1 MITQIELFHYISEIL
16 GMIGIKT
23 SGVQVGA
30 KMINT
35 KQKEIRR
42 LIQVRSIKVIDPAG
56 RVAQILKDNNALKI
70 ANTCHCTVHE
80 VYTEALRLGINPY
93 RYTRNREIISIQE
106 QLKLAESRVPV
117 IGAGGLGGQVIML
130 LSRVGLGH
138 LVVIDFDIFDETNLN
153 RQALCSKKSLRKPK
167 SQVAV
172 NVVHSINPGADIT
185 PYQLRL
191 TSSNGPEI
199 LFGSDV
205 VVDALDN
212 IPDRFT
218 LEKITKKLGI
228 PLIHGALAG
237 FEGWMMT
244 IFPDDSGLKLLYK
257 GEETKKSNA
266 QAPEAILGIPALTP
280 SIIGTLQAMEVLKII
295 LKRGKI
301 FRNSMAHVDLEKGQ
315 LNEFVFENRNSFES
329 S

>member
-1 MITQIELFHYISEIL
+1 
-16 GMIGIKT
+16 
-23 SGVQVGA
+23 
-30 KMINT
+30 
-35 KQKEIRR
+35 
-42 LIQVRSIKVIDPAG
+42 
-56 RVAQILKDNNALKI
+56 AQILKDNNALKI

-93 RYTRNREIISIQE
+93 RYIRNREIISIQE
-106 QLKLAESRVPV
+106 QLKLTESRVAV

-130 LSRVGLGH
+130 LGRAGIGQ
-138 LVVIDFDIFDETNLN
+138 LVVIDHDLFDETNLN
-153 RQALCSKKSLRKPK
+153 RQALCSKKSLGKPK
-167 SQVAV
+167 SEVAV
-172 NVVHSINPGADIT
+172 DVVHSINPGVDVT
-185 PYQLRL
+185 PHQVRL
-191 TSSNGPEI
+191 TSSNAPEI

-212 IPDRFT
+212 IHDRFT
-218 LEKITKKLGI
+218 LEKITKKLGV
-228 PLIHGALAG
+228 PLVHGALAG

-244 IFPDDSGLKLLYK
+244 IFPDDPGLKRIYGG
-257 GEETKKSNA
+257 GEVKENNA
-266 QAPEAILGIPALTP
+266 KAPEAILGIPALTP

>member
-1 MITQIELFHYISEIL
+1 MPAGRKKGGQE
-16 GMIGIKT
+16 
-23 SGVQVGA
+23 GA
-30 KMINT
+30 KMIKK
-35 KQKEIRR
+35 KQQEIHR
-42 LIQVRSIKVIDPAG
+42 LIQVKSKKVIDPAG
-56 RVAQILKDNNALKI
+56 RVVQILKDNDTVKI
-70 ANTCHCTVHE
+70 ANTFHCTVHE
-80 VYTEALRLGINPY
+80 VYKEALRLGINPY
-93 RYTRNREIISIQE
+93 RYIRNREIISIQE
-106 QLKLAESRVPV
+106 QFKLAESRVAV

-138 LVVIDFDIFDETNLN
+138 LIVIDFDVFDETNLN

-167 SQVAV
+167 SEVAV
-172 NVVHSINPGADIT
+172 NVVSSINPGVEVT

-191 TSSNGPEI
+191 TSSNAPKV

-205 VVDALDN
+205 VVDALDT

-228 PLIHGALAG
+228 PLVHGALAG

-244 IFPDDSGLKLLYK
+244 IFPDDSGLKRLYK
-257 GEETKKSNA
+257 GEEAKKSNA
-266 QAPEAILGIPALTP
+266 QAPEAILGIPGLIP

-315 LNEFVFENRNSFES
+315 LNEFVFENCNSFES